1 MNNLTQITTHAT
13 DASDRLYDTI
23 GNGDFKDL
31 VEARAGQYQK
41 LENALFP
48 MISDMYLANA
58 TGQTLTHLGAI
69 VGEVRPTTGSA
80 STNDEVYRALIYAR
94 IAINVSEGR
103 AQDIYNILGALGAA
117 TPRVQDVYPMGIQV
131 SYQYSSILTNCACI
145 RNALESATGPI
156 QIDITEHTGTP
167 FGFAGD
173 GSAYGFGAGEIG
185 STG

>member
-1 MNNLTQITTHAT
+1 MNNLTQITTHAA
-13 DASDRLYDTI
+13 DAGDRLYDVVR
-23 GNGDFKDL
+23 NGDFEQL
-31 VEARAGQYQK
+31 VEARAGQYQE
-41 LENALFP
+41 LENAMFP
-48 MISDMYLANA
+48 LIASRYLANA
-58 TGQTLTHLGAI
+58 TGQTLTYIGQL

-80 STNDEVYRALIYAR
+80 STDDDVYRALIYAR

-103 AQDIYNILGALGAA
+103 AQDIYDILGALGAA
-117 TPRVQDVYPMGIQV
+117 TPRVQDIYPMAVQV
-131 SYQYSSILTNCACI
+131 SYQYSSIITDCACI

-156 QIDITEHTGTP
+156 QIDITEHTDTP